1 MSLGTNRQWK
11 VGGEINPFLS
21 IGQSGN
27 GVFGNSGLFLGYN
40 SSTSRPRVSFVG
52 STSHLKFDSDLDI
65 KTGTLELD
73 LATNIEIS
81 STNGSMSLGE
91 GNLLLD
97 ANSKIEVG
105 STL

>member
-1 MSLGTNRQWK
+1 MTN
-11 VGGEINPFLS
+11 

-27 GVFGNSGLFLGYN
+27 GVYGNSGLFLGYN

-73 LATNIEIS
+73 ATNIEIS
-81 STNGSMSLGE
+81 STNASMHL
-91 GNLLLD
+91 
-97 ANSKIEVG
+97 
-105 STL
+105 